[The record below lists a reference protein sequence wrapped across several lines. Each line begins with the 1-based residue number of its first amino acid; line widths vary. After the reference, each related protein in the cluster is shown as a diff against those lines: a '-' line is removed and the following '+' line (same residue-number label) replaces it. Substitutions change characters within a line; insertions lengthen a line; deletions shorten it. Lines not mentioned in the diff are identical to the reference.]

1 MTNAVAVGL
10 SQDNNGGAV
19 APFVAGKNKIINGD
33 FGIWQRGTSGFPF
46 GGAFNA
52 DRWQAYFDSGS
63 ATYAITQQPL
73 PAGSI
78 VGVDSPYCWQMNQ
91 SVAGSGGTVNV
102 LYTKIEN
109 VQTFAGQT
117 ATLSFYAKSDAT
129 RTALAPTVTQSFGTG
144 GSADVTPTVT
154 AVTGNPTNLT
164 ISWQRFVYNVTV
176 PSISGKTIGTGSYLL
191 INIRFPINTTQVNQV
206 VGVQLEAGS
215 TATPF
220 TTATGT
226 LQGELAACQRY
237 YVRFTSTSAYASL
250 SNYVGANATNQIY
263 FPFCVPVSMRS
274 AVQTVDWGGNLGIS
288 DGVNVFTNISSINPS
303 GGVGTYQT
311 LNLNLTTSP
320 MTQFRPYRF
329 TDNGAGTAFIGIGC
343 EL

>member
-1 MTNAVAVGL
+1 MTRAQLTSTVEQNT
-10 SQDNNGGAV
+10 GGAV

-33 FGIWQRGTSGFPF
+33 FGVWQRGTSGFPF

-73 PAGSI
+73 PASSI

-191 INIRFPINTTQVNQV
+191 INIRFPINTTQVNQL

-215 TATPF
+215 VATPF

-237 YVRFTSTSAYASL
+237 LPAISLVDNLIGYSFSTTSSIFTYKL
-250 SNYVGANATNQIY
+250 
-263 FPFCVPVSMRS
+263 PVTARV
-274 AVQTVDWGGNLGIS
+274 APTGVTVNNLAGMTLYNGNLGS
-288 DGVNVFTNISSINPS
+288 NGVPTALTFNTGGVNVAVVNTTTTAGSPTLTAGQGCILALGGGSVLFT
-303 GGVGTYQT
+303 
-311 LNLNLTTSP
+311 
-320 MTQFRPYRF
+320 
-329 TDNGAGTAFIGIGC
+329 GC